1 LSQASPPVLAG
12 PIVVSCSNPEKVKT
26 YVAALSAAG
35 VAEDRI
41 RTVFAGDEGA
51 AEAAARAAGLV
62 LCGGS
67 DVDPRRYGEAPLA
80 DARLDLA
87 PLRDAFEWDLL
98 TAARAARTPTFGVC
112 RGFQTINV
120 FLGGSLYQDLE
131 LQRPS
136 SVDHEVYPPLDVI
149 AHTVRA
155 QPSELPLAGLLSSR
169 EEVEV
174 NSRHHQGIK
183 RLAPVLTATAHAADG
198 LVEAVA
204 LPPAEGWW
212 LAAVEWHPENLVG
225 SHALQRALWEEFVT
239 AAARTPLAG

>member
-1 LSQASPPVLAG
+1 MNPPPDLLG

-26 YVAALSAAG
+26 YAAALRAAG
-35 VAEDRI
+35 APEERI
-41 RTVFAGDEGA
+41 RTVFAG
-51 AEAAARAAGLV
+51 EAGVADAVARAAGLV

-67 DVDPRRYGEAPLA
+67 DVDPARYGEAALP
-80 DARLDLA
+80 DARLDVE
-87 PLRDAFEWDLL
+87 PLRDGFEWDLL

-131 LQRPS
+131 LQRPT

-149 AHTVRA
+149 AHTVRSE
-155 QPSELPLAGLLSSR
+155 PSELPLAGLLASAP
-169 EEVEV
+169 EVAV

-183 RLAPVLTATAHAADG
+183 RLAPSLTATAHAPDG
-198 LVEAVA
+198 LIEAFA
-204 LPPAEGWW
+204 LPPSEGWW
-212 LAAVEWHPENLVG
+212 LAAVEWHPENLVE
-225 SHALQRALWEEFVT
+225 SHPLQRALWEEFVT